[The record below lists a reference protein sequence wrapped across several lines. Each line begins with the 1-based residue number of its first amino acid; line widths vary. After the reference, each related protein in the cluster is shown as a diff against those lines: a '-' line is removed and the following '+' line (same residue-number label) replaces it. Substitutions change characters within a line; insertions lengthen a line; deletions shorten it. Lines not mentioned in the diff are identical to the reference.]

1 MSGALF
7 ALLATLLT
15 GIGARDQMT
24 VAGLTQRGGQR
35 WGLLF
40 VAVLTSLATAA
51 FAAWAGLK
59 VAPLLTANAR
69 LIFAAI
75 ALALA
80 GGESLLLA
88 PRRLPDEPTQSL
100 GATALVLLAHQLSDA
115 ARFLIF
121 AIAVATAAPL
131 PAGLGGAIG
140 GGATVTAGW
149 MFAEELGRFRLT
161 VLRRIV
167 GAVLLVL
174 ALWLVARAFGRV

>member
-1 MSGALF
+1 MSGLIF
-7 ALLATLLT
+7 ALIATLLA

-24 VAGLTQRGGQR
+24 VAGLALRGGQR

-40 VAVLTSLATAA
+40 VAVATSLATAA

-100 GATALVLLAHQLSDA
+100 GAIALVLLAHQLSDA

-131 PAGLGGAIG
+131 SAGLGGAIG
-140 GGATVTAGW
+140 GAATVTAGW
-149 MFAEELGRFRLT
+149 MFAGELGRFRLAA
-161 VLRRIV
+161 LRRIV

-174 ALWLVARAFGRV
+174 ALWLIARAFGRV